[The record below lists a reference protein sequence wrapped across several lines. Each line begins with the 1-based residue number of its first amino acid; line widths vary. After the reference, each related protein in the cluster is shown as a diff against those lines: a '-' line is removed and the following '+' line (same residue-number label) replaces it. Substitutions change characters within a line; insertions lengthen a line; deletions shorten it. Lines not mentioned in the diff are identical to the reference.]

1 MSNKFHIIAAG
12 SLALFAL
19 SGCVVE
25 NEYSEGISYS
35 GGNAIAHNSSLQI
48 IDPWP
53 ENVQDTNLVVP
64 AEKGDQAASETAAAT
79 PVSAAAG
86 ATIIGN

>member
-1 MSNKFHIIAAG
+1 MSNRFYTIAAG
-12 SLALFAL
+12 SLALLAL

-25 NEYSEGISYS
+25 NELSEGISYS

-64 AEKGDQAASETAAAT
+64 AESGDQAATQSTAGT
-79 PVSAAAG
+79 PVAASASTPTAL
-86 ATIIGN
+86 N

>member
-1 MSNKFHIIAAG
+1 MSNKIHMIAAG

-25 NEYSEGISYS
+25 NELSEGISYS

-53 ENVQDTNLVVP
+53 ENVQDTTLVVP
-64 AEKGDQAASETAAAT
+64 AEKGEQPAAEAAAAT
-79 PVSAAAG
+79 PVAAATG
-86 ATIIGN
+86 ATAIGN

>member
-1 MSNKFHIIAAG
+1 MSNRLHIIAAG
-12 SLALFAL
+12 SLALLAL

-25 NEYSEGISYS
+25 NELSEGISYS

-53 ENVQDTNLVVP
+53 EYVQDTNLVVP
-64 AEKGDQAASETAAAT
+64 AERGDQAAAETTKAT
-79 PVSAAAG
+79 PVSAS
-86 ATIIGN
+86 TIASTVTN

>member
-1 MSNKFHIIAAG
+1 MSNKLKLIAAG

-19 SGCVVE
+19 SGCMAQ
-25 NEYSEGISYS
+25 NKYSEGISYS

-64 AEKGDQAASETAAAT
+64 AE
-79 PVSAAAG
+79 G
-86 ATIIGN
+86 ATQPAAETTTAGPVLTLTGAPTVGN

>member
-1 MSNKFHIIAAG
+1 MSNKFHLFAAA
-12 SLALFAL
+12 SLSLFAL

-53 ENVQDTNLVVP
+53 DNVQDTHLVVP
-64 AEKGDQAASETAAAT
+64 AESGDQPAAEANAAT
-79 PVSAAAG
+79 TVTDAV
-86 ATIIGN
+86 GN

>member
-1 MSNKFHIIAAG
+1 MSNKIHLLAAA
-12 SLALFAL
+12 SLSLFAL

-25 NEYSEGISYS
+25 NEHSEGISYS

-53 ENVQDTNLVVP
+53 DNVQDTHLVVP
-64 AEKGDQAASETAAAT
+64 AENGDQPAAETNPAAPVAAA
-79 PVSAAAG
+79 V
-86 ATIIGN
+86 GN

>member
-1 MSNKFHIIAAG
+1 MSNKIQILAAC

-25 NEYSEGISYS
+25 NELSEGISYS
-35 GGNAIAHNSSLQI
+35 GGDAIAHNSSLQI

-53 ENVQDTNLVVP
+53 ENVQDTSLVVP
-64 AEKGDQAASETAAAT
+64 AESGEQAAAEAT
-79 PVSAAAG
+79 EAPPSAVQ
-86 ATIIGN
+86 TIAD

>member
-1 MSNKFHIIAAG
+1 MSNKIHTIAAG
-12 SLALFAL
+12 CLALFAL

-25 NEYSEGISYS
+25 NELSEGIAYS

-53 ENVQDTNLVVP
+53 ENVQDTSLVVP
-64 AEKGDQAASETAAAT
+64 AESGDQAAADAAAAAPT
-79 PVSAAAG
+79 PTVAD
-86 ATIIGN
+86 